1 MDLAKQTRF
10 KKKIMIN
17 ISLRKLLFAW
27 FRKVKWCSFL
37 ISAAESLDL
46 LELRELVGYSWLEFG
61 KKLLFFLEGNYSIKF
76 KQY

>member
-46 LELRELVGYSWLEFG
+46 LELRELVGYS
-61 KKLLFFLEGNYSIKF
+61 
-76 KQY
+76 